1 METKQTAVEWLE
13 SVLESQCMIKI
24 FAFEDEIYFRKLL
37 NQAKQMEKEQNGWN
51 IVFENRPPSGIELLV
66 KSPKGVAYLASWR
79 ESYHI
84 FDCQEKRESS
94 NDWMWKLI

>member
-1 METKQTAVEWLE
+1 METKQTAVDWLIE
-13 SVLESQCMIKI
+13 QIIKYELVPKGTNKDNVLFHK
-24 FAFEDEIYFRKLL
+24 
-37 NQAKQMEKEQNGWN
+37 AKQMEKEQNGWN
-51 IVFENRPPSGIELLV
+51 IVFENKPPSGIELLV
-66 KSPKGVAYLASWR
+66 KSPEGVAYLASWR